1 MHAFNSE
8 GKVLNAGKL
17 AQGDWQQ
24 AFAIAEVEQRQ
35 RGGDSAV
42 WVLDDGG
49 GYWLL
54 RASTRERENVPFD
67 RLPPA
72 VKRLVVI

>member
-8 GKVLNAGKL
+8 GKVLNAGRL

-24 AFAIAEVEQRQ
+24 AFAIADVEQQ
-35 RGGDSAV
+35 GGGDSAV

-54 RASTRERENVPFD
+54 RASTRERENVSFD

-72 VKRLVVI
+72 VQRLVVI

>member
-8 GKVLNAGKL
+8 GKVLNEGRL
-17 AQGDWQQ
+17 AQDDWQQ
-24 AFAIAEVEQRQ
+24 AFAIAETEGR
-35 RGGDSAV
+35 RGGDTSI

-49 GYWLL
+49 GYWLV
-54 RASTRERENVPFD
+54 RASTHERENVPFT

-72 VKRLVVI
+72 VQRLVVI

>member
-8 GKVLNAGKL
+8 GKVLNAGRL
-17 AQGDWQQ
+17 AQDDWQQ
-24 AFAIAEVEQRQ
+24 AFALAEQQ
-35 RGGDSAV
+35 QQGGGDSAV

-67 RLPPA
+67 RLPAA